1 MKTFAIGAALAL
13 AMTSGATALT
23 VDATTWGSCL
33 GAASCAIGTGSD
45 KVTIAAGIYTLNA
58 TTSPLPG
65 GADPRL
71 GQQNFAGVKGLGVRF
86 LNENTTNNNRFE
98 LQGPRTGAG
107 QANRNIGEMITMS
120 FAAPALI
127 TSLTLAHLYSRD
139 QFSGDPEEVAVITA
153 SNAAN
158 VTATLTIQALR
169 FNQSPSFLATV
180 ATALPGG
187 ATASVSRVETA
198 VGASNAGR
206 FVISNLFG
214 ELGGIT
220 QLVFKAGSRS
230 SGDTHDYTVS
240 ALQSTPIPLPA
251 GLVLALTGL
260 AGAVALRRRKAQ
272 AA

>member
-1 MKTFAIGAALAL
+1 MKTFAIGAALAVV
-13 AMTSGATALT
+13 MTSGATALT

-33 GAASCAIGTGSD
+33 GAASCAIGTGND
-45 KVTIAAGIYTLNA
+45 KVTIAAGIYAVNAATLPA
-58 TTSPLPG
+58 

-86 LNENTTNNNRFE
+86 LDENTTNSNRFE
-98 LQGPRTGAG
+98 LQGPRTGSG

-169 FNQSPSFLATV
+169 FTQSPSFLTTV
-180 ATALPGG
+180 ATTLPGG

-251 GLVLALTGL
+251 GLVLALTCL